1 MNIDSINNV
10 YFVGIGGIGMSS
22 IARYFNSIGKNVA
35 GYDRVKK
42 ELTNKLISEGI
53 DIHFEDNVDLIDK
66 KYKNSD
72 STLVVYTPA
81 IPNTN
86 KELSYFATNEF
97 VVKKRS
103 EVLGLLCNSK
113 QGIAIAGT
121 HGKTTISTMIAHLL
135 KQSDIGC
142 SAFLGGISKNFNS
155 NYLVDID
162 SKKIVIEADEFDR
175 SFLTLFPDIAV
186 ISSIDADHLDIYENA
201 DNLKKSFEQFAN
213 QINNN
218 GKLIIKK
225 GLEINLLKVK
235 EIDVYYYSLKE
246 KADFYAEN
254 IKIENGLYIFDF
266 ITPDSRIDNIRLGLA
281 GIINVENAIAALSIA
296 YLSGVE
302 STDMKK
308 ALASFNG
315 ILRRFDYQIRN
326 KNFVYIDD
334 YAHHPIELKAI
345 INSVREIY
353 YDKKITGVFQP
364 HLYSRTRDFVDEFAE
379 SLDLLDEIILL
390 DIYPAR
396 EMPINGISSKI
407 IFDKLKTKNKILCKK
422 DELLN
427 ILKIKNPE
435 VLLTLGAGDIDEF
448 VEPIKKLFI

>member
-1 MNIDSINNV
+1 
-10 YFVGIGGIGMSS
+10 
-22 IARYFNSIGKNVA
+22 
-35 GYDRVKK
+35 
-42 ELTNKLISEGI
+42 
-53 DIHFEDNVDLIDK
+53 
-66 KYKNSD
+66 
-72 STLVVYTPA
+72 
-81 IPNTN
+81 
-86 KELSYFATNEF
+86 
-97 VVKKRS
+97 
-103 EVLGLLCNSK
+103 
-113 QGIAIAGT
+113 
-121 HGKTTISTMIAHLL
+121 
-135 KQSDIGC
+135 
-142 SAFLGGISKNFNS
+142 
-155 NYLVDID
+155 
-162 SKKIVIEADEFDR
+162 
-175 SFLTLFPDIAV
+175 
-186 ISSIDADHLDIYENA
+186 
-201 DNLKKSFEQFAN
+201 
-213 QINNN
+213 
-218 GKLIIKK
+218 
-225 GLEINLLKVK
+225 
-235 EIDVYYYSLKE
+235 
-246 KADFYAEN
+246 
-254 IKIENGLYIFDF
+254 LYIFDF

>member
-1 MNIDSINNV
+1 VNIDSINNV